1 MSKPIIV
8 SLEGNIGA
16 GKSTLLENMQSRFV
30 NHQNWLFLKE
40 PVDLWSKIKDQS
52 GETML
57 AKFYQNPEKYS
68 FAFQIM
74 AYTTRLHLLR
84 QMIRENP
91 DCKVIIC
98 ERSLAADK
106 HIFAKMLHDDG
117 KMEDVMYQV
126 YETYFSEYEGDY
138 HLDAVVYVDALAE
151 TCFKRVGIRSRD
163 GESSI
168 PLAYLEQ
175 CRNYHERWLK
185 NNSESKMPV
194 LTIRTDAEANFTDD
208 LDPGRLWL
216 DRIEDFLEELDRGNH
231 RFPL

>member
-16 GKSTLLENMQSRFV
+16 GKSTLLENMQSRFI

-40 PVDLWSKIKDQS
+40 PVDLWSKIKDLS

-57 AKFYQNPEKYS
+57 AKFYKDPSKYS

-84 QMIRENP
+84 QLIKENP

-98 ERSLAADK
+98 ERSLDADK

-126 YETYFSEYEGDY
+126 YDTYFSEYEGDY

-151 TCFKRVGIRSRD
+151 TCFERVGIRSRD

-175 CRNYHERWLK
+175 CRNYHEAWLK
-185 NNSESKMPV
+185 SNNESKMPV

-216 DRIEDFLEELDRGNH
+216 DRIEDFLEELINKG
-231 RFPL
+231 